1 MTSTDPVHGT
11 FALVDA
17 TATVAFGAALG
28 ARLRPGQALALS
40 GDLGAGKTCLARG
53 VAVGLGVED
62 PEGVASPT
70 YLLAVEHPG
79 PVPMLHVDAYLPEKT
94 RNFLLD
100 GGVDYLDELSGVAV
114 VEWAE
119 RVADLLPAETLRVEL
134 RPDPTGRTGRIA
146 SVTGPAVFGW
156 VADLVEFRIES

>member
-1 MTSTDPVHGT
+1 MTSCDPVERT
-11 FALVDA
+11 FSLADA
-17 TATVAFGAALG
+17 DATVALGALLG
-28 ARLRPGQALALS
+28 ARLQPGQALALS
-40 GDLGAGKTCLARG
+40 GDLGAGKTCLTRG
-53 VAVGLGVED
+53 VARGLGVED
-62 PEGVASPT
+62 PDAVASPT

-119 RVADLLPAETLRVEL
+119 RVADLLPTETLRVEL
-134 RPDPTGRTGRIA
+134 RPDPSGRTGRIA
-146 SVTGPAVFGW
+146 TVVGPAAFAW
-156 VADLVEFRIES
+156 VVDLVEFPDES